1 MSSTDFFFLLL
12 VLDLCVLFLPV
23 VVVVVVVA
31 VVVVVV
37 VVDTRYICRSMETP
51 GQISWEYDVDPQML
65 LHQNQNVAGLKRN
78 SNLIHKTPLMLG
90 RGTSSFVTRE
100 KAENIFATIGTIAAT
115 VASTAVATA
124 GIVATT
130 ATTAVVPYS

>member
-1 MSSTDFFFLLL
+1 MFYFFRSA
-12 VLDLCVLFLPV
+12 VAAAAA
-23 VVVVVVVA
+23 A
-31 VVVVVV
+31 VVSALAAA
-37 VVDTRYICRSMETP
+37 VDTRYICRSMETP

-100 KAENIFATIGTIAAT
+100 KAEDIFATIGTRLLRRLLLLFLILLRLLR
-115 VASTAVATA
+115 VLRLCCDF
-124 GIVATT
+124 
-130 ATTAVVPYS
+130 AVVPYWL

>member
-1 MSSTDFFFLLL
+1 MFYFFRS
-12 VLDLCVLFLPV
+12 
-23 VVVVVVVA
+23 VVA
-31 VVVVVV
+31 AVAAVAAAVVSALAAA
-37 VVDTRYICRSMETP
+37 VDTRYICRSMETP

-100 KAENIFATIGTIAAT
+100 KAEDIFATIGTWLLRLCCDFAAT
-115 VASTAVATA
+115 LLLYPTGSECFLLAL
-124 GIVATT
+124 I
-130 ATTAVVPYS
+130 

>member
-1 MSSTDFFFLLL
+1 MFYFFRS
-12 VLDLCVLFLPV
+12 
-23 VVVVVVVA
+23 VVA
-31 VVVVVV
+31 AVAAAVVSALAAA
-37 VVDTRYICRSMETP
+37 VDTRYICRSMETP

-100 KAENIFATIGTIAAT
+100 KAEDIFATIGTRLLRRLLLLFLLLLRLLRLLRLCCDF
-115 VASTAVATA
+115 
-124 GIVATT
+124 
-130 ATTAVVPYS
+130 AVVPYWL

>member
-1 MSSTDFFFLLL
+1 MFYFFRS
-12 VLDLCVLFLPV
+12 
-23 VVVVVVVA
+23 VVA
-31 VVVVVV
+31 AVAAALAAA
-37 VVDTRYICRSMETP
+37 VDTRYICRSMETP

-100 KAENIFATIGTIAAT
+100 KAEDIFATIGTRLLRRLLLLFLLLLRLLRLLRLCCDF
-115 VASTAVATA
+115 
-124 GIVATT
+124 
-130 ATTAVVPYS
+130 AVVPYWL

>member
-1 MSSTDFFFLLL
+1 MFYFFRS
-12 VLDLCVLFLPV
+12 
-23 VVVVVVVA
+23 VA
-31 VVVVVV
+31 VAVAAAVVSALVAAALAAA
-37 VVDTRYICRSMETP
+37 VDTRYICRSMETP

-100 KAENIFATIGTIAAT
+100 KAEDIFATIGTRLLRLCCDFAAT
-115 VASTAVATA
+115 LLLYPTGSECFLLAL
-124 GIVATT
+124 I
-130 ATTAVVPYS
+130 

>member
-1 MSSTDFFFLLL
+1 MFYFFRS
-12 VLDLCVLFLPV
+12 
-23 VVVVVVVA
+23 VVA
-31 VVVVVV
+31 AVAAAVAAVA
-37 VVDTRYICRSMETP
+37 VDTRYICRSMETP

-100 KAENIFATIGTIAAT
+100 KAEDIFATIGTRLLRLCCDFAAT
-115 VASTAVATA
+115 LLRLCCDF
-124 GIVATT
+124 
-130 ATTAVVPYS
+130 AVVPYWL